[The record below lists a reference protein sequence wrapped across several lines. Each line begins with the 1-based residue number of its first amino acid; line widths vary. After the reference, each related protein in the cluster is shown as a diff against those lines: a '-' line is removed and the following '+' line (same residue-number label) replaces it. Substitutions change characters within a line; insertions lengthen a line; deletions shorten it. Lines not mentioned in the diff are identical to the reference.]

1 MGLFSKVLTGAAM
14 LLSSAQACSWSNE
27 GTKVSNRYNFWCKDF
42 HKSAAHFSGEFY
54 SVHNDKYKL
63 NMGT

>member
-1 MGLFSKVLTGAAM
+1 M

-27 GTKVSNRYNFWCKDF
+27 GTKVSHRYNFWCKDF
-42 HKSAAHFSGEFY
+42 PKSAAHFSGEFY